1 MVKPNTPMLLTTRS
15 QQGLV
20 EFFKQCNMASRDT
33 TMRANME
40 NIDRAYQ
47 RELDITKEHNRA
59 KLANRYG
66 DPTRFQNITVPIIL
80 PQVEAAVTYQASVFL
95 TGQPLFGVVSNPQ
108 SIDAAVQMETLID
121 SQATRGGWVGQL
133 IMALRDGFKYNLF
146 AVECKWDQ
154 IAVATLDTD
163 PVFST
168 KEARPKETIWEGNM
182 LRRLDLYN
190 SIFDKR
196 CPISEMH
203 TKGDFAGYTE
213 IMTRTQLKSF
223 INKLP
228 NVLKDNV
235 KTAFESGL
243 GGSATSTN
251 ATESYYIPV
260 INPTSIADPNTALKG
275 GTNWLTW
282 VGMATDE
289 IKIQYKD
296 IYEVSTIYARV
307 IPSDFSMTVPSKN
320 TPQIWKLVVVNGQVL
335 IYAERQ
341 TNAHNWLPI
350 IFGQPFE
357 DGLNL
362 QTKSL
367 ADNVRPIQE
376 ITSAIWNSAVASRRR
391 AISDRGIYDPS
402 RIDSRHINSDN
413 PSAKIPVRP
422 AAYGKNVAEAYY
434 AIPYRD
440 DQIGIIGQ
448 ETQQLVAMADLI
460 SGQNRARQGQFVK
473 GNKTQHEFDT
483 VMNNANGRDQL
494 VALSLESQFFM
505 PLKEIIKINI
515 LQYQG
520 ATTLYNKETQ
530 TPVQIDPLMLR
541 RAILEFKV
549 SDGLIPSDKLISSDA
564 TKTALQVIGS
574 SPQIA
579 EEYNLGPLFSYF
591 IKTQGGRISEFEK
604 SQEQIAY
611 ERAVTQWQQTVLQIF
626 KQNPQI
632 TQQQLPP
639 QPTPQQFN
647 YNPQNMMPNP
657 NQMVNQPR
665 VNNITNNITNAG
677 AQ

>member
-1 MVKPNTPMLLTTRS
+1 MLLNPRS

-20 EFFKQCNMASRDT
+20 EFFKQCNTVSRDG
-33 TMRANME
+33 TMRENME
-40 NIDRAYQ
+40 SIDRAYQ
-47 RELDITKEHNRA
+47 REVDLTKEHTRA

-66 DPTRFQNITVPIIL
+66 DPTKFQNITVPIIL
-80 PQVEAAVTYQASVFL
+80 PQVEAAVTYQSSVFL

-108 SIDAAVQMETLID
+108 SIDAAIQMETLID
-121 SQATRGGWVGQL
+121 TQATRGGWVGQL

-163 PVFST
+163 LSFSA
-168 KEARPKETIWEGNM
+168 KEARPKEVIWEGNI

-190 SIFDKR
+190 TIFDKR

-203 TKGDFAGYTE
+203 AKGDFAGYTE

-243 GGSATSTN
+243 GGSAVSTN

-260 INPTSIADPNTALKG
+260 INPNSISDPNTALRG
-275 GTNWLTW
+275 GTNWLSW
-282 VGMATDE
+282 AGLASEEV
-289 IKIQYKD
+289 KIQYKD
-296 IYEVSTIYARV
+296 IYEVSTIYARI
-307 IPSDFSMTVPSKN
+307 IPSDFALSVPSRN

-350 IFGQPFE
+350 VFGQPHE

-367 ADNVRPIQE
+367 AENVRPIQD

-434 AIPYRD
+434 PIPYRD
-440 DQIGIIGQ
+440 DQIGIISQ

-473 GNKTQHEFDT
+473 GNKTQKEFDT
-483 VMNNANGRDQL
+483 VMSNANGRDQL
-494 VALSLESQFFM
+494 VAMSLESQFFM
-505 PLKEIIKINI
+505 PIKEIIKINI

-530 TPVQIDPLMLR
+530 QPVDIDPLMLR

-579 EEYNLGPLFSYF
+579 ESYNLGPLFSYF

-604 SQEQIAY
+604 SQEQVAY
-611 ERAVTQWQQTVLQIF
+611 ERAIAQWQQTILQIF
-626 KQNPQI
+626 KQNPQA

-647 YNPQNMMPNP
+647 YNPRDMMPNP
-657 NQMVNQPR
+657 NQLANQPR

-677 AQ
+677 DQ